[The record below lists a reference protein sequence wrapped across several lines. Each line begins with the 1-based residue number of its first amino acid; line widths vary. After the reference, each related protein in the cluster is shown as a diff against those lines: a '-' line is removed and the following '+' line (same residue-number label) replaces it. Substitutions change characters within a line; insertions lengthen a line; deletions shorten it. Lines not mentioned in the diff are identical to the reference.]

1 MLNFDIFKQKSPK
14 QRFLLILGLV
24 AFLLYLIMGLA
35 FIFWPPLALRFN
47 FIPTWGRIAIGIFLI
62 FYAFVRLLSLGR
74 RDSSQ

>member
-24 AFLLYLIMGLA
+24 AFLLYLVMGLA

>member
-14 QRFLLILGLV
+14 QRFLLILGLM
-24 AFLLYLIMGLA
+24 AFLLYLLMGLA

>member
-24 AFLLYLIMGLA
+24 AFLLYLVMGLA
-35 FIFWPPLALRFN
+35 FIFWPPIALRFN

-62 FYAFVRLLSLGR
+62 FYAFVRLLTLGR

>member
-14 QRFLLILGLV
+14 QRFLLILGLA
-24 AFLLYLIMGLA
+24 AFLLYLVMGLA

-47 FIPTWGRIAIGIFLI
+47 FIPAWGRIAIGIFLI

>member
-24 AFLLYLIMGLA
+24 AFLLYLVMGIA

-62 FYAFVRLLSLGR
+62 FYAFVRLLSLGK
-74 RDSSQ
+74 RD